1 MLLRQK
7 AVLEKELQ
15 DLKDALEKEK
25 RDHQK
30 DMADLDSQKLQA
42 TEALKADMQNKIQ
55 ETKANLKALNEEQVN
70 TTTRLTTLQ
79 NHQLT
84 TELDYQSK

>member
-1 MLLRQK
+1 
-7 AVLEKELQ
+7 
-15 DLKDALEKEK
+15 
-25 RDHQK
+25 
-30 DMADLDSQKLQA
+30 MADLDSQKLQA

-84 TELDYQSK
+84 TELDY